1 MSEEPVVEVEVKK
14 EEPKFLMNDYMDK
27 ATKPVPLDP
36 DGNEN
41 LYAGLIISEEQ
52 ITEILIETM
61 QKNLTWLLA
70 EK

>member
-27 ATKPVPLDP
+27 ATKPVPQDP
-36 DGNEN
+36 DGNET